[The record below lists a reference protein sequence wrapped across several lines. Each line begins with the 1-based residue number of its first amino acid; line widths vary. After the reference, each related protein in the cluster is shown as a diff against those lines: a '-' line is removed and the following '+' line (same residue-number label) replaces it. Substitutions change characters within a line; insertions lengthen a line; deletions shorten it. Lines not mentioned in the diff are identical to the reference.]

1 MVAFFLLTAFLCV
14 IIFEPLPLTTDFF
27 FLAFSLTGTNCQH
40 CLIRNQCTLVK
51 LVS

>member
-27 FLAFSLTGTNCQH
+27 FLLSL
-40 CLIRNQCTLVK
+40 LLVRITSIA
-51 LVS
+51 LFVINAL